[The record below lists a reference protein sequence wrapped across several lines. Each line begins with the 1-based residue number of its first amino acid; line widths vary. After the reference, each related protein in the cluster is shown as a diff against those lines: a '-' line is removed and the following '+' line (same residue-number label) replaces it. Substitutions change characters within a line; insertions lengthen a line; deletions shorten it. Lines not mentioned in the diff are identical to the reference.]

1 MDPNR
6 RTALLAAVA
15 LLAATTVSAAC
26 GAASS
31 HQAKEDAANSDE
43 SAALEADRSL
53 RSASEDRARDLS
65 RSDYLAPA
73 AGAPGEPAG
82 QVAPPVTGS
91 GEAVAAIATAL
102 PLQISF
108 PGESSRKIIKDGDI
122 TLEVDSVQG
131 ALSRVGALA
140 AGAGGYV
147 LKTSTDFGDG
157 RRAQATVTMAVPSLR
172 FEETLERIRG
182 IGEVMSESSTGSDV
196 SQEYVDLQSEIAN
209 LEATQARVRSF
220 LDQATTVE
228 EALRVNARLTEI
240 EGQISQRKG
249 RLQFLEQRA
258 AFSTITVTLVQVPP
272 DATPTPTATPTPR
285 PAWNP
290 QETAGDAIQTLTIV
304 LQGLATA
311 AIWLAIVFVPLG
323 LPVAAVA
330 WRLRERRHNGGLGD
344 GED

>member
-1 MDPNR
+1 MGTNR
-6 RTALLAAVA
+6 RSAWGVGLVLMAAM
-15 LLAATTVSAAC
+15 TVSAAC
-26 GAASS
+26 SASPDVQDFEDALNANSSEAETSLSASDRGAVAGAEARQSDLSAPGPGAAP
-31 HQAKEDAANSDE
+31 EG
-43 SAALEADRSL
+43 L
-53 RSASEDRARDLS
+53 
-65 RSDYLAPA
+65 
-73 AGAPGEPAG
+73 
-82 QVAPPVTGS
+82 APPVTGG
-91 GEAVAAIATAL
+91 GEAVAAVATAL
-102 PLQISF
+102 PVQISF

-122 TLEVDSVQG
+122 SLEVDNVQG
-131 ALSRVGALA
+131 ALSRVGSVA
-140 AGAGGYV
+140 AGSGGYV

-172 FEETLERIRG
+172 FEDTLERIRG

-258 AFSTITVTLVQVPP
+258 AFSTITVTLLQAPP
-272 DATPTPTATPTPR
+272 DVTPTATATPTPR

-330 WRLRERRHNGGLGD
+330 WHLSQRRRKGGRGD